1 MEGAWGSANRRG
13 GGDVAGPGS
22 GPPRWAVVLALAA
35 LLVACTLVAVLAR
48 GRLDLAPHVF
58 YVPILLAAVRFGS
71 RGAAAV
77 AVLSAA
83 LAGPG
88 VFLLT
93 RASDD
98 PVTWA
103 LHAAF
108 FILLGQTMAWAT
120 ARRKG
125 AEAAADRSRQTISR
139 LNERLRHQEREV
151 SRRREA
157 TERVQGMLGHDTVRV
172 VVQPIADLL
181 TGKVVGLEA
190 LSRFQATPE
199 RTPDLWFAEAKEVG
213 LGLELELKAVRSAL
227 DLVEVL
233 PPDVYLAVNLSPDT
247 IASPR
252 FVELMDGIPPE
263 RIVLEVTEHAPVED
277 YGVLAKALE
286 PFRARGCRL
295 AVDDAGAGFASFR
308 HILRLNPDII
318 KLDMTLVRN
327 IDQDP
332 ARRALASGLISFAS
346 DLGAKIIAEGVETTS
361 ELGALRNLGVRLGQG
376 YYLARP
382 EALGFVDVTKV
393 ENILRPMSLAGGGS
407 APLPGQ
413 ERRAASR
420 PEVDRTTSDRRVTI
434 PEHRPTPAPE
444 RTEPPRSPKPAP
456 RRGLGIPEY
465 RPDESGGESGRGT
478 DDPTPGGEDA
488 VRARRQARAQQ

>member
-1 MEGAWGSANRRG
+1 MEGAWGPANRRG
-13 GGDVAGPGS
+13 ESSVPGPGS
-22 GPPRWAVVLALAA
+22 GPPAWAVILALVA
-35 LLVACTLVAVLAR
+35 LLAASTLVAVLVR
-48 GRLDLAPHVF
+48 GRLDIAPHVF
-58 YVPILLAAVRFGS
+58 YIPILLAAVRFGT
-71 RGAAAV
+71 RGAAVV
-77 AVLSAA
+77 ALVSAA
-83 LAGPG
+83 WGGPG
-88 VFLLT
+88 VSLLAPG
-93 RASDD
+93 RASE
-98 PVTWA
+98 PIEWA
-103 LHAAF
+103 VHGAF
-108 FILLGQTMAWAT
+108 FVLLGLTMAWVT

-151 SRRREA
+151 ASRREA
-157 TERVQGMLGHDTVRV
+157 TERVQGMLKKESVRI

-199 RTPDLWFAEAKEVG
+199 RTPDIWFAEAKDVG

-227 DLVEVL
+227 GLVEAM
-233 PPDVYLAVNLSPDT
+233 PPDVYLAVNISPDT

-277 YGVLAKALE
+277 YGVLARALE

-346 DLGAKIIAEGVETTS
+346 DLGAKIIAEGLETTT

-382 EALGFVDVTKV
+382 ESLGLVDLSKV
-393 ENILRPMSLAGGGS
+393 EKILRPMSLAGGGS

-413 ERRAASR
+413 ERPADTPAQA
-420 PEVDRTTSDRRVTI
+420 PATPATSGQRLTI
-434 PEHRPTPAPE
+434 PEHRPEPSPGQQPPRRPKPVLQRGLRIPEHRPE
-444 RTEPPRSPKPAP
+444 REDP
-456 RRGLGIPEY
+456 
-465 RPDESGGESGRGT
+465 GRGRDAT
-478 DDPTPGGEDA
+478 ADAGGA
-488 VRARRQARAQQ
+488 VPARRQAPAQQ